1 MQQLKA
7 NFLVSHPTGNNFV
20 RALVEELFKAEKLEN
35 FFTTIGF
42 GYDAITRRFLK
53 NRRGYNIPDKL
64 IKKQALREII
74 RLTGFTSGSYS
85 KKKIAVDKAYRSLD
99 ERVAKNLRKLNVKV
113 LHTYEDCAYLSFKEA
128 KNLGIHCSY
137 ELPIAHW
144 ATGRRLLA
152 EEAER
157 HPDWELT
164 LENKT
169 EPEEKLLQ
177 KNEELKLADS
187 ISCPSRFVLESIPS
201 EIRQKTPC
209 QVVPF
214 GSPLISSI
222 GSKDSPRSK
231 NQKLK
236 ILFVGSMTQRKGL
249 ADIFD
254 AMKLLKKEPVTLSVL
269 GQPSMP
275 LEFYR
280 KKFSNFT
287 YFSPRSNLDVQ
298 KVMLDHDA
306 LVLPSILEGRALVQ
320 QEALAC
326 GLPIIVTRNAGAE
339 DLIEEGITGH
349 IVPIRSPNKI
359 AEAITMLITSKIEK
373 NEVRKACQKKAEDY
387 LWTVYAKNIIDF
399 NMSRIA

>member
-1 MQQLKA
+1 
-7 NFLVSHPTGNNFV
+7 
-20 RALVEELFKAEKLEN
+20 
-35 FFTTIGF
+35 
-42 GYDAITRRFLK
+42 
-53 NRRGYNIPDKL
+53 
-64 IKKQALREII
+64 
-74 RLTGFTSGSYS
+74 
-85 KKKIAVDKAYRSLD
+85 
-99 ERVAKNLRKLNVKV
+99 
-113 LHTYEDCAYLSFKEA
+113 
-128 KNLGIHCSY
+128 
-137 ELPIAHW
+137 
-144 ATGRRLLA
+144 
-152 EEAER
+152 
-157 HPDWELT
+157 
-164 LENKT
+164 
-169 EPEEKLLQ
+169 
-177 KNEELKLADS
+177 
-187 ISCPSRFVLESIPS
+187 
-201 EIRQKTPC
+201 
-209 QVVPF
+209 
-214 GSPLISSI
+214 
-222 GSKDSPRSK
+222 
-231 NQKLK
+231 
-236 ILFVGSMTQRKGL
+236 MTQRKGL

-287 YFSPRSNLDVQ
+287 YFSPRSNVNVQ